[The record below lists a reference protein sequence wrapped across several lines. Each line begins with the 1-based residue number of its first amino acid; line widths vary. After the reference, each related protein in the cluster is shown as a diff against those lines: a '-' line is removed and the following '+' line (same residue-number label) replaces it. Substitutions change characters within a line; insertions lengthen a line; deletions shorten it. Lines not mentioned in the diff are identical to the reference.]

1 MDRTKTYSELRLLDT
16 FDERFEYLKLVGKVG
31 AETFGYDRIFN
42 QRFYSSYEWL
52 QVRNMVI
59 ARDLGCDLGIEGY
72 KLDRGIVIHHMNPID
87 INDIRKCT
95 EILLNPEFLITTSHA
110 THNAIHYGN
119 SNVLRNK
126 PIERTRNDTCP
137 WKH

>member
-1 MDRTKTYSELRLLDT
+1 VDRTKTYSELRLLDT